1 MLQVETE
8 EESGES
14 FYQKLSKQIKLFD
27 EKLATF
33 NDYNGFY
40 NTLGKY
46 MEILPS
52 NFNFWK
58 FYIRAFI
65 EHLRKAPTVS
75 FAGWNLY
82 FISNVPKLN
91 LPTPSELIEYTKPY
105 LGNYKLDFKFYKLTT
120 NLYLSEKS
128 RSHNLTEEE
137 QINLANAT
145 LILAMFIQFLYCDD
159 EVLKL
164 FPDEDHLFAHICQ
177 IIIHHKENT
186 NATTYATL
194 AILGAFRVNN
204 LVDRAHKSAALERI
218 KSRSNLRCFLK
229 VLAHPSGK
237 EIVFEKGEMIKEEKD
252 AKLILGSIIA
262 KRTMQAFNP
271 NLKKTDDLSYEMW
284 IFGSDHWNGWSN
296 HQNRTP
302 IDHASGH
309 KFYFE
314 VFHCCL
320 GSLRVGIAHKP
331 TEKNLANWFDLAA
344 FKNSITFDAFEKIH
358 WVYGKERTC
367 SALNRPDKEGYLVG
381 VTIDTTARSALELI
395 KFTVNGQPV
404 ESDPP
409 VSTSRAQRYLSN
421 KKRKTAP
428 IWHQPYYIT
437 FATSALQSCIVLKK
451 KDSWTYAPQNE
462 QLTELGYCEF
472 VRIQSNLC
480 PRPVKVPPAPAE
492 PEQNATVQIAEQAE
506 DIRPSTSQVLHSV
519 ELVEDAQ
526 VSESPEVPTSIEPSA
541 SLQQYHLILSHSEQA
556 LQLQVEPGHS
566 SSVNSADPFLSSAQI
581 NDDEQVFAGAHLQES
596 TFPLGDGNENHIS
609 LTTIDTTSI
618 SFTGSPSTVSSAQSE
633 SLLQSMDSSM
643 VSQSPP
649 FLSGEHLL
657 PISPSCSSPGI
668 SSFMENQNS
677 FLSTSPQM
685 SLGDELFSNDLQIP
699 KTLQPDSPLPP
710 VQHLQQIQ
718 QQANYNQLINQSREE
733 NVQYIQSLDGFQI
746 LTGINSLNSR
756 QIQLPVNCRI
766 LSGDSTSTQD
776 ESVCFVDLQSKE
788 PLTFADI
795 TDFTLG
801 VPKFLMC
808 PMSGFIQTEHGILQ

>member
-1 MLQVETE
+1 
-8 EESGES
+8 
-14 FYQKLSKQIKLFD
+14 
-27 EKLATF
+27 
-33 NDYNGFY
+33 
-40 NTLGKY
+40 
-46 MEILPS
+46 
-52 NFNFWK
+52 
-58 FYIRAFI
+58 
-65 EHLRKAPTVS
+65 
-75 FAGWNLY
+75 
-82 FISNVPKLN
+82 
-91 LPTPSELIEYTKPY
+91 
-105 LGNYKLDFKFYKLTT
+105 
-120 NLYLSEKS
+120 
-128 RSHNLTEEE
+128 
-137 QINLANAT
+137 
-145 LILAMFIQFLYCDD
+145 MFIQFLYCDE
-159 EVLKL
+159 EVLQL
-164 FPDEDHLFAHICQ
+164 FPDDDHLFAHICQ

-186 NATTYATL
+186 NATIYATL

-204 LVDRAHKSAALERI
+204 FMDRAHKSVALERI

-237 EIVFEKGEMIKEEKD
+237 ETVFEKGEMMGEMMGEEKD
-252 AKLILGSIIA
+252 AKLILGSIVA

-284 IFGSDHWNGWSN
+284 IFGSDHSNGWSN

-344 FKNSITFDAFEKIH
+344 FKNSISFDAFEKIH

-381 VTIDTTARSALELI
+381 VTIDTKARSALELI
-395 KFTVNGQPV
+395 KFTVNGQAV

-409 VSTSRAQRYLSN
+409 VCTSRAVRYLSN
-421 KKRKTAP
+421 KKRKTTP

-451 KDSWTYAPQNE
+451 KESWTYAPQDE
-462 QLTELGYCEF
+462 QLTELGDCEF
-472 VRIQSNLC
+472 IRIQSNLC
-480 PRPVKVPPAPAE
+480 PKPIKEPKQEE
-492 PEQNATVQIAEQAE
+492 PEQNVLVQVSSDQPENIQ
-506 DIRPSTSQVLHSV
+506 STSQVVQVIHSAELLENQATESAEISASV
-519 ELVEDAQ
+519 EPAA
-526 VSESPEVPTSIEPSA
+526 IC
-541 SLQQYHLILSHSEQA
+541 QQYHLILSNSDQP
-556 LQLQVEPGHS
+556 LQLEVQHAQS
-566 SSVNSADPFLSSAQI
+566 SSLNSADPFLSSAQI
-581 NDDEQVFAGAHLQES
+581 NEDEQMYRGAHLQQTNFHLES
-596 TFPLGDGNENHIS
+596 SENHIS
-609 LTTIDTTSI
+609 LATIDTTSI
-618 SFTGSPSTVSSAQSE
+618 SFTDSPSTVSSAQSE

-643 VSQSPP
+643 VSQSPS
-649 FLSGEHLL
+649 FLSGDQLL
-657 PISPSCSSPGI
+657 SVSPSCSSPTI
-668 SSFMENQNS
+668 SSFMESQNS
-677 FLSTSPQM
+677 FLSMSPQM
-685 SLGDELFSNDLQIP
+685 SLGDELFSSDLTLP

-733 NVQYIQSLDGFQI
+733 NVQYIQSLDGLQI

-766 LSGDSTSTQD
+766 FSGDSTSNQD
-776 ESVCFVDLQSKE
+776 ESVCFVDLHSKE
-788 PLTFADI
+788 HLTFADF

-801 VPKFLMC
+801 VPKILMC